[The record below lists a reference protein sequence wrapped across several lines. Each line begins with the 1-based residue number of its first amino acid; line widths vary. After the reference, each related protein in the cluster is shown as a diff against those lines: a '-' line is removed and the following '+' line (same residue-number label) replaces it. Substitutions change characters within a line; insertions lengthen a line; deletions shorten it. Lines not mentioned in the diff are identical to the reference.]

1 MIFKSDRRTLKNA
14 IDSVSKAIPP
24 KAAIDSLKFIRCE
37 TKNGT
42 LLLTGYDLATGI
54 ITSIDIEVPMG
65 EESCASF
72 LCDGKKLS
80 EILGKQTA
88 AEVEIEISGT
98 LDAMTIKSG
107 KSKCKLA
114 ILPDENYP
122 SIPSFADD
130 TEPITLSSDILS
142 DMIRQTIFAVAVTE
156 NKPVLTG
163 ECFDISDG
171 NLEIAAIDGYRLAVR
186 TEKIGVER
194 KEHFVVPAKAL
205 NDLCKLMSK
214 DKDIK
219 IYPSKKNVIFD
230 MGETKMFC
238 RLLEGEFHN
247 YRGSIPLSSSTE
259 VYVNT
264 RPFIEALERF
274 TTLIDIK
281 NKAPLCCEFSSG
293 SIELSLRSS
302 LGEMQETIDENI
314 DFSGERVKIG
324 FNCHFLLDALK
335 GCESDRVKL
344 RLNGG
349 LSPMKI
355 IPVDGDSYVYLVL
368 PVRLKN

>member
-54 ITSIDIEVPMG
+54 ITSIDIEVPMD

-80 EILGKQTA
+80 EILGKQTT

-186 TEKIGVER
+186 TEKIGFEHT
-194 KEHFVVPAKAL
+194 EHFVVPAKAL
-205 NDLCKLMSK
+205 GDLCKLMNK
-214 DKDIK
+214 DNDVK
-219 IYPSKKNVIFD
+219 IYPSKKNVTFD

-247 YRGSIPLSSSTE
+247 YKGSIPSNYSTE
-259 VYVNT
+259 TIVNT
-264 RPFIEALERF
+264 RLLIEALERF

-293 SIELSLRSS
+293 KIEMNLKST
-302 LGEMQETIDENI
+302 LGEMQEIIDENI
-314 DFSGERVKIG
+314 DFSGENVKIG
-324 FNCHFLLDALK
+324 FNCHFLLEALK